1 MEKPRTMRQHWFDH
15 VRRTRVKMT
24 KSSKENVS
32 HREAMKIA
40 SDSWPAEKAKVER
53 SMKRAAKKK
62 AKGKKIVKV

>member
-40 SDSWPAEKAKVER
+40 SDSWPAEKQKIER
-53 SMKRAAKKK
+53 ANKRAAKKK
-62 AKGKKIVKV
+62 AKGKKSE

>member
-15 VRRTRVKMT
+15 VRRTRVKLT
-24 KSSKENVS
+24 KKTKENGS

-40 SDSWPAEKAKVER
+40 SDSWPAEKQKIER
-53 SMKRAAKKK
+53 ANKRAVNKK